1 MGHMLDEMGED
12 HHNCI
17 QGEEVVEEVGG
28 VTALLRVG
36 VLDMAEYLGGK
47 K

>member
-1 MGHMLDEMGED
+1 MWDEMGKD

-17 QGEEVVEEVGG
+17 QEEEVVEGAGG
-28 VTALLRVG
+28 VIAPLKVG

>member
-1 MGHMLDEMGED
+1 MGHMLDEMGEG

-17 QGEEVVEEVGG
+17 QGEGVVVEVGG
-28 VTALLRVG
+28 ETAPLKVG

>member
-12 HHNCI
+12 HHSCI
-17 QGEEVVEEVGG
+17 QGEEVVEVAGG
-28 VTALLRVG
+28 VTAPLKVG